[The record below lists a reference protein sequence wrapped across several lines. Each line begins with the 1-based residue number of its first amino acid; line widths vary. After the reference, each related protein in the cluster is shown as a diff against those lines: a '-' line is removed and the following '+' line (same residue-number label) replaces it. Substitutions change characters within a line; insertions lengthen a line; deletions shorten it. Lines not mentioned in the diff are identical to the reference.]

1 MLAHAA
7 KNNWHGVNSE
17 VVRIVDGKT
26 SGTTMS
32 KIDDNDQDYQESD
45 VVVDD
50 KETIDMTDYIMFKNY
65 ICS

>member
-1 MLAHAA
+1 M
-7 KNNWHGVNSE
+7 NSV
-17 VVRIVDGKT
+17 VVRIVDVKT

-50 KETIDMTDYIMFKNY
+50 KETIDMTDYIMFKN
-65 ICS
+65 

>member
-7 KNNWHGVNSE
+7 KNNWHAVNSV
-17 VVRIVDGKT
+17 VVRIVDVKT

>member
-7 KNNWHGVNSE
+7 KNNWHAVNSV
-17 VVRIVDGKT
+17 VVRIVDVKT

-32 KIDDNDQDYQESD
+32 KIDDNEKDYQELD

-50 KETIDMTDYIMFKNY
+50 KETIDMTG
-65 ICS
+65 

>member
-7 KNNWHGVNSE
+7 KNNGHAVNSV
-17 VVRIVDGKT
+17 VVRIADVKT
-26 SGTTMS
+26 SATTMS
-32 KIDDNDQDYQESD
+32 KIEDNDKDHQESD

>member
-7 KNNWHGVNSE
+7 KNNWHAVNSV
-17 VVRIVDGKT
+17 VVRIVDVKT

-50 KETIDMTDYIMFKNY
+50 KETIDMTDYIMFKN
-65 ICS
+65 